1 MSHDYE
7 LKKKKN
13 ESKKNLDTEQNTSED
28 DTS

>member
-13 ESKKNLDTEQNTSED
+13 ESKKILDTEQNTSED